1 MAKNKKWILAAV
13 AVLAVV
19 LCCWA
24 AWSKWASTTRIGL
37 VNFQNYQ
44 TASLVKS
51 NEDNFIEYEEIP
63 LDRLDRLGRYDLVLG
78 FGMGLKITEEQRAQ
92 ILAAADEGTPIYIY
106 AATNPENDICSLDSL
121 TKAGISAYIGNGN
134 KRNYRNMAR
143 YVRQHIDAKRLF
155 VTPAEEAVESASD
168 VLYHL
173 DEDLSF
179 KTVADYEKYLRE
191 QGIYREKAPKIAIV
205 GGLNDPFS
213 GNRANIDSLIVSLQN
228 AGMNV
233 YPVSSYR
240 QRLTF
245 LREIGPDAVIHFAH
259 GRMVMGQADA
269 AVEWLK
275 KRNIPIF
282 SPLSMLETQEEW
294 ESDPMGMFG
303 GFMSQSI
310 VVPEL
315 DGAIYPYVLNDQE
328 LDEEGIYL
336 FKAIPERLKNFTRI
350 IGNFISLKRKPNA
363 EKKVAIYYFK
373 GAGQSSLTAQG
384 LETVPSL
391 YNLLKRL
398 KAEGYTVKNLPAT
411 EKEFEKLLMTQGAV
425 LSTYAEGAFDDFLK
439 NGRPALVGKSEY
451 ESWVQDAL
459 PEELYADVV
468 QLYGEAPGRYMSTVR
483 EGEPC
488 LAVARIDLGNV
499 VLLPQPMAAVG
510 DDAFAIVHGAKT
522 APPHPY
528 IGAYLWA
535 QYGFGAD
542 AMIHFGTHGSLE
554 FTPRKQVALCR
565 YDWPDRLVGTI
576 PHFYYYT
583 IGNVG
588 ESMMAKRR
596 SYATTISYLT
606 PPFTESKTR
615 GQYKE
620 LMNKIEA
627 YYKTDEARQPEVSI
641 AVKKIAVKM
650 GLHRDLRLDSLLT
663 QPYTAEE
670 IARIENFAEEIANE
684 KMTGQL
690 YTTGVPYSPE
700 KIRSS
705 VMAMSADPIAYSVAA
720 LDRQRGKVADTQLKS
735 QAFFTQHYLEPAKQL
750 VRQVL
755 GGQKADDALV
765 CRVAGITPEKLAEAH
780 TILTPPRRG
789 MMMGRA
795 ATPAEYTADQKRE
808 AQAIAEVERTVT
820 NIQNYKRAL
829 EESPEMEMRSILNAL
844 AGGYVAP
851 TSGGDAVANPQA
863 VPTGRNLYAVNAETT
878 PSEQAWAKGKEL
890 AENTLAQYKK
900 THGDYP
906 RKVSYTFWSSEFIES
921 EGATIAQV
929 LYMLGVEPV
938 RDAYGRVSDLRLIP
952 SEQLGRPRVDV
963 IVQTSG
969 QFRDLAAS
977 RLALISR
984 AVEMA
989 AAATLMRC
997 WVGERSV
1004 SL

>member
-1 MAKNKKWILAAV
+1 
-13 AVLAVV
+13 
-19 LCCWA
+19 
-24 AWSKWASTTRIGL
+24 
-37 VNFQNYQ
+37 
-44 TASLVKS
+44 
-51 NEDNFIEYEEIP
+51 
-63 LDRLDRLGRYDLVLG
+63 
-78 FGMGLKITEEQRAQ
+78 
-92 ILAAADEGTPIYIY
+92 
-106 AATNPENDICSLDSL
+106 
-121 TKAGISAYIGNGN
+121 
-134 KRNYRNMAR
+134 
-143 YVRQHIDAKRLF
+143 
-155 VTPAEEAVESASD
+155 
-168 VLYHL
+168 
-173 DEDLSF
+173 
-179 KTVADYEKYLRE
+179 
-191 QGIYREKAPKIAIV
+191 
-205 GGLNDPFS
+205 
-213 GNRANIDSLIVSLQN
+213 
-228 AGMNV
+228 
-233 YPVSSYR
+233 
-240 QRLTF
+240 
-245 LREIGPDAVIHFAH
+245 
-259 GRMVMGQADA
+259 
-269 AVEWLK
+269 
-275 KRNIPIF
+275 
-282 SPLSMLETQEEW
+282 
-294 ESDPMGMFG
+294 
-303 GFMSQSI
+303 
-310 VVPEL
+310 
-315 DGAIYPYVLNDQE
+315 
-328 LDEEGIYL
+328 
-336 FKAIPERLKNFTRI
+336 
-350 IGNFISLKRKPNA
+350 
-363 EKKVAIYYFK
+363 
-373 GAGQSSLTAQG
+373 
-384 LETVPSL
+384 
-391 YNLLKRL
+391 
-398 KAEGYTVKNLPAT
+398 
-411 EKEFEKLLMTQGAV
+411 
-425 LSTYAEGAFDDFLK
+425 
-439 NGRPALVGKSEY
+439 
-451 ESWVQDAL
+451 
-459 PEELYADVV
+459 V

-565 YDWPDRLVGTI
+565 YDWPDRLVGTL

-627 YYKTDEARQPEVSI
+627 YYKTDEARQPEASI

-720 LDRQRGKVADTQLKS
+720 LDRQRGKVTDSQLKS

-795 ATPAEYTADQKRE
+795 TTPTEYTADQKRE

-989 AAATLMRC
+989 AAATDDRYGNRVAESTVETERLLVEQGVSPKDAREMSTQRVFGGVNGMYGTGIQDMITSGDK
-997 WVGERSV
+997 WTDEQEIADAYINNMGAVYGSDEEWGEMKAGLLRAVLHNTDAVVQPRQSNTWGALSLDHVYEFMGGMNLAVRNVTGKDPDAYFADYRNRNNVKMQELKEAIGVESRATIFNPEYVKEVMKGGASSASQITEVVTNTYGWNVTKPDVIDKEMWDRIYDVYVEDSYGLGTEQFFRQQNPAALQEITAVMLETARKGMWKASEQQLNTLASLHTELVEEFGSTGSGFSGGNAKLQEFIAGRVAPQHAAAYKQQIQTMKTVQSPDNKNGMVLKKDEV
-1004 SL
+1004 SSGEQGRKNALNGVWIAGGVLVLFVVLLLVLRKKRKDN